1 MFSRTQH
8 PISPTFV
15 SGVKNPNIV
24 TEFKEV
30 EDTIKS
36 GHTFQESFT
45 KIVKNESNCSSTMF
59 FKAKY
64 VSNQYKNYF
73 KIFLPRFTISSMC
86 PKISY
91 VLETIWR
98 RLRKEECLYTIF
110 WASSCQ
116 TTWPWWP
123 DRTCLRTRQRWGAG
137 YSVLYSPTLAPAAD
151 QPAGHDGQLQHA
163 PHQRPRRARRLL
175 PGQQCKYSFSPPQ
188 QQVGWR

>member
-1 MFSRTQH
+1 MLFWKCHNLAQNHPNFASWGCFGILRTSSCWWPQRFLKLMH
-8 PISPTFV
+8 PWLRNWW
-15 SGVKNPNIV
+15 KR
-24 TEFKEV
+24 
-30 EDTIKS
+30 
-36 GHTFQESFT
+36 ESH
-45 KIVKNESNCSSTMF
+45 S
-59 FKAKY
+59 Y
-64 VSNQYKNYF
+64 RRQLY
-73 KIFLPRFTISSMC
+73 TISSMC

-98 RLRKEECLYTIF
+98 RLRKEECRYTIF

-163 PHQRPRRARRLL
+163 PHQRPRRARRIL